1 MPHNLTTCDSV
12 QLHLYDLVA
21 VRKQQ
26 VGTAQ
31 ALNRTQR
38 ASLGQHAAAVSAA
51 GVSIVCSPTKLIS
64 AHPGKE
70 NALSASG
77 MESDAHLLLPLHA
90 PSAKPAHKKQL
101 RGHQSGVHDCKWRV
115 THGSVLLL
123 LKSALA
129 MCLSNSVEYSPQ

>member
-31 ALNRTQR
+31 ALKRTQR
-38 ASLGQHAAAVSAA
+38 ASLKQHAAAISAAA

-64 AHPGKE
+64 ALPGKE

-101 RGHQSGVHDCKWRV
+101 RGHQSGVHDFSIC
-115 THGSVLLL
+115 SV
-123 LKSALA
+123 
-129 MCLSNSVEYSPQ
+129 